1 MIETKLE
8 KMKEASGMT
17 CTEIA
22 LAADLPEATVRKVL
36 TGRTPDPRYDTLYRI
51 VTAMGYT
58 MNDLVEFDVEID
70 CEEDSEECIKMLKR
84 FYADRLRELHAN
96 YAGYLRSLKR
106 DKMIIAITL
115 GVVLVLLFAAIIID
129 ILCGNIGWIRH

>member
-36 TGRTPDPRYDTLYRI
+36 TGRTSDPRYDTLYRI

-58 MNDLVEFDVEID
+58 MNDLVEFDVKID

-115 GVVLVLLFAAIIID
+115 
-129 ILCGNIGWIRH
+129 

>member
-58 MNDLVEFDVEID
+58 MNDLVEFDVKID
-70 CEEDSEECIKMLKR
+70 CEEESEECIKMLKR
-84 FYADRLRELHAN
+84 FLRTVCASCTPITPDISGRLKET
-96 YAGYLRSLKR
+96 K
-106 DKMIIAITL
+106 
-115 GVVLVLLFAAIIID
+115 
-129 ILCGNIGWIRH
+129 

>member
-36 TGRTPDPRYDTLYRI
+36 TGRTSDPRYDTLYRI

-58 MNDLVEFDVEID
+58 MNDLVECDVKID

-106 DKMIIAITL
+106 DKMIIAIAL
-115 GVVLVLLFAAIIID
+115 GVVLVLLFTAIIID
-129 ILCGNIGWIRH
+129 TLCGNIGWIRH

>member
-22 LAADLPEATVRKVL
+22 IAADLPEATVRKVL
-36 TGRTPDPRYDTLYRI
+36 TGKTPDPRYDTLYRI

-58 MNDLVEFDVEID
+58 MNDLVEFDVKID

-106 DKMIIAITL
+106 DKMIIAIAL

-129 ILCGNIGWIRH
+129 TLCGNIGWIRH

>member
-1 MIETKLE
+1 M
-8 KMKEASGMT
+8 
-17 CTEIA
+17 
-22 LAADLPEATVRKVL
+22 RKVL
-36 TGRTPDPRYDTLYRI
+36 TGKTPDPRYDALYRI

-58 MNDLVEFDVEID
+58 MNDLVEFDVKID

-106 DKMIIAITL
+106 DKMIIAIAL

-129 ILCGNIGWIRH
+129 TLCGNIGWIRH

>member
-22 LAADLPEATVRKVL
+22 IAADLPEATVRKVL
-36 TGRTPDPRYDTLYRI
+36 TGRTSDPRYDTLYRI

-58 MNDLVEFDVEID
+58 MNDLVEFDVKSD

-106 DKMIIAITL
+106 DKMIIAIAL
-115 GVVLVLLFAAIIID
+115 GVVLVLLFAAIIVD

>member
-36 TGRTPDPRYDTLYRI
+36 TGKTPDPRYDTLYRI
-51 VTAMGYT
+51 VT
-58 MNDLVEFDVEID
+58 MNDLVEFDVKID
-70 CEEDSEECIKMLKR
+70 CEEESEECIKMLKR

-106 DKMIIAITL
+106 DKMIIAIAL

-129 ILCGNIGWIRH
+129 TLCGNIGWIRH

>member
-36 TGRTPDPRYDTLYRI
+36 TGRTSDPRYDTLYRI

-58 MNDLVEFDVEID
+58 MNDLVECDVKID
-70 CEEDSEECIKMLKR
+70 CEEESEECIKMLKR

-106 DKMIIAITL
+106 DKMIIAIAL
-115 GVVLVLLFAAIIID
+115 GVVLVLLFAAILID
-129 ILCGNIGWIRH
+129 TLCGNIGWIRH

>member
-36 TGRTPDPRYDTLYRI
+36 TGKTPDPRYDTLYRI

-58 MNDLVEFDVEID
+58 MNDLVEFDVKID
-70 CEEDSEECIKMLKR
+70 VPAEPQGSVEMLKK

-96 YAGYLRSLKR
+96 YAGYIRSLKK
-106 DKMIIAITL
+106 DKHALAIVL
-115 GVVLVLLFAAIIID
+115 FVVLALVFAAIAVDFI
-129 ILCGNIGWIRH
+129 CGNMGWIRH